1 MMINMSKAQMDKIYS
16 IQEQLGNVSSE
27 LEILSKNQERTL
39 EIKLKK
45 ITVIK
50 MNNAHAGLISRLDM
64 TEKKNL

>member
-45 ITVIK
+45 ITVRENKI
-50 MNNAHAGLISRLDM
+50 D
-64 TEKKNL
+64 KK